1 MEEWKD
7 IQGYEGRYQI
17 SNLGRIKSL
26 NRKDRLGRNVDGKIL
41 KQHTDTNGYK
51 SVMLSKNNDKKRH
64 RIHRLVAKM
73 FIDNPLN
80 LEEVNHIDGDKSNN
94 SKDNLEWVNRKENE
108 LHCRKEIN
116 NKEYKPFKVC
126 YFNDN
131 IELYDVKSD
140 LADKLKVTSACVKN
154 WLHGKSKGYM
164 NYGIKEIK
172 YL

>member
-1 MEEWKD
+1 MWKNIKGWEEYYSINEHGDVRNNITGKLIKGD
-7 IQGYEGRYQI
+7 MNSAGYYRVCLYNKNHKP
-17 SNLGRIKSL
+17 S
-26 NRKDRLGRNVDGKIL
+26 
-41 KQHTDTNGYK
+41 KQ
-51 SVMLSKNNDKKRH
+51 RFF
-64 RIHRLVAKM
+64 RHRLVAIH

-94 SKDNLEWVNRKENE
+94 SKNNLEWVNRKENE

-126 YFNDN
+126 YFNGD

-140 LADKLKVTSACVKN
+140 LANKLKVTSACVKN
-154 WLHGKSKGYM
+154 WLHGKSKGYT